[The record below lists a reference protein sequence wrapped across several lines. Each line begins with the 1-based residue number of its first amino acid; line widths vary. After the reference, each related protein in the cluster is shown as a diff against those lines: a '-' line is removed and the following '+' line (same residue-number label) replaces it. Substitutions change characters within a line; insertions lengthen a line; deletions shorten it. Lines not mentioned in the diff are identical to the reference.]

1 MRRWGMTL
9 LLTQAAILTLD
20 PGGRELRDHDI
31 RIVGGRIAE
40 VAPALP
46 RLPGDVILDC
56 RGALV
61 TPGLVNVH
69 THAATALFRGLA
81 EDLPREFWAGA
92 YRVPGQ
98 ERFTDD
104 DYALSLRAACAEFL
118 LNGVTCI
125 ADRLA
130 GMDRLAPVIDASG
143 LRAVVGSTLT
153 DARAAEAWA
162 ETDRLLDRFGT
173 DPAASRITAAIAPHA
188 LDSCD
193 DALLADVARRAE
205 RAGARVVLHV
215 AQSAPEVAAVRRRG
229 HAGALAC
236 LRRAGLANPRTLA
249 AHAIYLDEEEI
260 EGWCED
266 GIAIAHCPASNLKI
280 EARTIPLHRYVGRV
294 AVGLGTDW
302 TASDNAMDMI
312 WEARLAALVGKQSAR
327 DPTVLPVASM
337 LRMMTIEGARALG
350 LDHLVGS
357 VEPGKRADLVVWG
370 LNRLEMAPAHD
381 LGANLLYSA
390 SPRSVRDVIVEG
402 EVLVRDGRLVRE
414 EEAALVQAMRRAGW
428 GGMPAG

>member
-1 MRRWGMTL
+1 MAL
-9 LLTQAAILTLD
+9 ILTNAAILTMD
-20 PGGRELRDHDI
+20 SAHRVLRGQDI
-31 RIVGGRIAE
+31 RIEAGRIA
-40 VAPALP
+40 AIGLALP
-46 RLPGDVILDC
+46 RGPADTVIEC
-56 RGALV
+56 AHAMV

-98 ERFTDD
+98 ERFTDA

-130 GMDRLAPVIDASG
+130 EMDRLAPVIEASG
-143 LRAVVGSTLT
+143 LRALVGSTMT
-153 DARAAEAWA
+153 DARASAAWA
-162 ETDRLLDRFGT
+162 ETARLMERYGA

-188 LDSCD
+188 LDSCG
-193 DALLADVARRAE
+193 DALLAEVARQAE
-205 RAGARVVLHV
+205 KAGARVVLHV
-215 AQSAPEVAAVRRRG
+215 AQSAPEVAAVRARG

-249 AHAIYLDEEEI
+249 AHAIYLDEAEI

-280 EARTIPLHRYVGRV
+280 EARTIPLHRYAGRV

-312 WEARLAALVGKQSAR
+312 WEARLAALVGKQSAG
-327 DPTVLPVASM
+327 DPTALPVATM

-350 LDHLVGS
+350 MDHIVGS
-357 VEPGKRADLVVWG
+357 IEVGKRADLVVWD
-370 LNRLEMAPAHD
+370 LDRLEMAPAHD

-390 SPRSVRDVIVEG
+390 SPRSVRDVIVDG
-402 EVLVRDGRLVRE
+402 EMLVRQGRLVRE
-414 EEAALVQAMRRAGW
+414 EEAALVAAMRTARWADLHV
-428 GGMPAG
+428 

>member
-1 MRRWGMTL
+1 MAL
-9 LLTQAAILTLD
+9 LLTHAAILTMD
-20 PGGRELRDHDI
+20 AAHRILRGHDI
-31 RIVGGRIAE
+31 RIENGVIAAIGPDLS
-40 VAPALP
+40 VV
-46 RLPGDVILDC
+46 PGDEVIDC
-56 RGALV
+56 RHALV

-81 EDLPREFWAGA
+81 EDLPRDFWAGA

-98 ERFTDD
+98 ERFTEA

-130 GMDRLAPVIDASG
+130 GMDRLAPVIEASG

-162 ETDRLLDRFGT
+162 ETDRLLARYGT
-173 DPAASRITAAIAPHA
+173 DPARSRITTAIAPHA
-188 LDSCD
+188 LDSCS
-193 DALLADVARRAE
+193 DALLAEVARRAE
-205 RAGARVVLHV
+205 REGARVVLHV
-215 AQSAPEVAAVRRRG
+215 AQSAPEVAAVRARG

-236 LRRAGLANPRTLA
+236 LRRAGLANARTVA
-249 AHAIYLDEEEI
+249 AHAIYLEESEI

-294 AVGLGTDW
+294 PVGLGTDW

-312 WEARLAALVGKQSAR
+312 WEARLAALVGKQSAG
-327 DPTVLPVASM
+327 DPTALPVATM
-337 LRMMTIEGARALG
+337 LRMMTVDGARVLG
-350 LDHLVGS
+350 LDPLIGS
-357 VEPGKRADLVVWG
+357 VEVGKRADLVTWN
-370 LNRLEMAPAHD
+370 LDRLEMAPAHD

-390 SPRSVRDVIVEG
+390 SPRSVRDVMVDG
-402 EVLVRDGRLVRE
+402 TVLVREGRLVRE
-414 EEAALVQAMRRAGW
+414 EEAALVAAMRRAGW
-428 GGMPAG
+428 GGLPA